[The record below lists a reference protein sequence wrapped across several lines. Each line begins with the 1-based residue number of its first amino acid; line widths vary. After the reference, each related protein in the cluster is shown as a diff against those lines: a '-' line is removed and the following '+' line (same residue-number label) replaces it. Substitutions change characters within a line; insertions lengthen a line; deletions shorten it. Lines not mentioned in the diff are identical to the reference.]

1 MELCWSLESNYLLFS
16 DKFRVN
22 HIFFKEKQAVV
33 SGGSRDQ
40 HQHWFSRVRR
50 LICITR
56 NPKQEFLEFLQQY
69 LQPSFP
75 FVLGV
80 KELCSHSQLQATGT
94 EQGWQS
100 LSKVSVRVPAAPGCG
115 LQVQVLCQAQGVLD
129 RSWPLPSRDPVRM
142 CKGHN
147 RAETAHESHLR
158 PLVNVFA
165 AQEHACDSFF
175 SLTQLTL
182 ALAVMFC
189 QCLPWSHTCVSRNEL
204 LSPQLPSCHTLPC
217 SAIHRGEREAPRLPR
232 GSLACCTITQAVDAG
247 FGIALSAQPCP
258 KPARGQP
265 GAAAQAWPD

>member
-1 MELCWSLESNYLLFS
+1 MDWTQRLEQCRLYCLTVTDAGLPQSLPPHNAEITQELKCLELCWSLESNYLLFS

-129 RSWPLPSRDPVRM
+129 RSWPLLGRDPVRM

-165 AQEHACDSFF
+165 AQEHACDSFS

-204 LSPQLPSCHTLPC
+204 LSPSYPPVTFYHAQQYT
-217 SAIHRGEREAPRLPR
+217 EVRE
-232 GSLACCTITQAVDAG
+232 
-247 FGIALSAQPCP
+247 
-258 KPARGQP
+258 KPP
-265 GAAAQAWPD
+265 GCLGVP